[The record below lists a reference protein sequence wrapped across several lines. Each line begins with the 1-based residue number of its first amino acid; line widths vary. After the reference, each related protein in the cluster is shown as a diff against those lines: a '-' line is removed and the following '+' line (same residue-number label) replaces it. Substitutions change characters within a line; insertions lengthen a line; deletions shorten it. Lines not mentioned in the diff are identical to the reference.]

1 MISNFFCSP
10 PKALQNNRS
19 HPKRFPPKPQKI
31 SASAARL
38 QGCFSMSVSVMF
50 YQLLYIWKFA
60 KTPTQP
66 QSQTLVDMKMTLPT
80 ITHNHHPSTTQT
92 QCQQYFSYYWH
103 EFDQTFQVTLVRTT
117 FVLAAFAL
125 PELKSM
131 TLFWPKVKATVVL
144 VTFVLPL
151 WTKILLTPAFSVN
164 QIFLTKHFLYPSKI
178 QKQNTKTGNTGF
190 LYICN

>member
-1 MISNFFCSP
+1 MFFHVCISNVLSIAVHLKIC
-10 PKALQNNRS
+10 QNSDSTTITN
-19 HPKRFPPKPQKI
+19 I
-31 SASAARL
+31 
-38 QGCFSMSVSVMF
+38 GW
-50 YQLLYIWKFA
+50 YENDFA
-60 KTPTQP
+60 
-66 QSQTLVDMKMTLPT
+66 LPT
-80 ITHNHHPSTTQT
+80 ITHHHHPSTTQT

-117 FVLAAFAL
+117 FVLAAFPL

-151 WTKILLTPAFSVN
+151 WTKILLTPPFSVN

-190 LYICN
+190 LHICN